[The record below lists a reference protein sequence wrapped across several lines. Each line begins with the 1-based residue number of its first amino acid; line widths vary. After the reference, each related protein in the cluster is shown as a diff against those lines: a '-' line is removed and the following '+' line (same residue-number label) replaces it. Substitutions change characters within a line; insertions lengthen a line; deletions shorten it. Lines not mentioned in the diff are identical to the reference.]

1 MYNYGLGDDPS
12 SPSLLEQSLEMA
24 ERMDESQ
31 SDPVVI
37 KLEEYRDN
45 VESVAYSPDGKY
57 VCSGSMDNTVRL
69 WNTETGETLRTLKG
83 HRWWV
88 KSVSFSPDGLY
99 VCSGSWDTT
108 VRLWNVETGVNIH
121 TFIGHTE
128 GVRSVLFSPDGKYIC
143 SGSDDRTMRLWEV
156 ATETVR
162 TFNDHRS
169 STLAFSPDGKYIAS
183 GSDIKKVQLWI
194 TETGALVH
202 TFNGHTDLVEGVAFS
217 PDQRYICSGSRD
229 STVRL
234 WDTAT
239 GETKRT
245 FGCHTSGVETVA
257 FSPDGKYICAGGN
270 KGIQILESGLTM
282 IYPPPPI
289 LLEQPL
295 QMAES
300 MNGIE
305 GESVCSYCYYCDKKG
320 EHVPAEFVSISC
332 GHFCFCEKHKTETK
346 KEKLPCPIC
355 QKEIIGFERIHI
367 FDGGVDADTPCGQ
380 CTWAG
385 DGTSEP
391 TIANPYPNT
400 IDHTQRCNLDAVYVH
415 TRRPNGN
422 WCGGLIFCAKHARLL
437 STKNSESDL
446 HVYNLCMFC
455 GSDPDPQDPTQ
466 KLSLYNQTLFRIFHY
481 VPEQV
486 DRIPQATYLQQ
497 RVYQN
502 RLKTTETYE
511 NEYKIIS
518 KYFHHTGGPEDNIGI
533 GDFEQEP
540 ITILSFLIYNGG
552 RSAEFRNYL
561 DSYYSR
567 NGAGALKT
575 LLESFQPLQN
585 QEENVETIY
594 SEEAYQAN
602 ALLRITRADF
612 VKNRPLHLAVMAKN
626 TYMVKTL
633 MEFMEIAEVDFNSLK
648 NGNGQ
653 TPLHLASLLDDSKK
667 GHEILNL
674 LLRKSPNYVLD
685 VNAKDL
691 ISGKTALH
699 YTILHFNLSNSN
711 NDCTKL
717 LYLLQNG
724 ADINAADDRDT
735 TCLDLACISACYDSE
750 TKIFDVI
757 PYLLLAKADINRL
770 HYGQTNLNRLIEE
783 GDYDEDEDTGLVL
796 PQGVNTKSME
806 LKIKKMLDWGADPN
820 ICNPDQ
826 DWPTCLQTAV
836 VINMP
841 LTIIK
846 LLLEYS
852 ADVNYIEEGEFG
864 KTALTAYVAVFMADE
879 HFNPEVMTLLIN
891 AGADVNIPE
900 KNPPLY
906 IAMNQKYDGDQELAQ
921 NSTYSNA
928 AILQTKQILLD
939 SGANHICKAES
950 EPFHYLF
957 LVNSVADLELFMK
970 PKYRMDIN
978 VLNKD
983 EQTPMLKYIIDG
995 GKDVFL
1001 IKAFI
1006 NKGTNVFLR
1015 DKNDKSCISYIN
1027 DLMPGLG
1034 YINHLCDAVIHK
1046 HANDADYLELWR
1058 QALENELASMHL
1070 MGKFEED
1077 ATEET
1082 AKALSKADSAADYRK
1097 KQNAWRARENDQS
1110 QIGPNKKR

>member
-1 MYNYGLGDDPS
+1 MEK
-12 SPSLLEQSLEMA
+12 LLVWEN
-24 ERMDESQ
+24 RR
-31 SDPVVI
+31 PVV
-37 KLEEYRDN
+37 
-45 VESVAYSPDGKY
+45 SAAFSPDGRY
-57 VCSGSMDNTVRL
+57 ICSGAYSGYIELR
-69 WNTETGETLRTLKG
+69 NTETGDLVRTFIA
-83 HRWWV
+83 HVSRMN
-88 KSVSFSPDGLY
+88 SVSFSPDGLY
-99 VCSGSWDTT
+99 ICSGSGSSTM
-108 VRLWNVETGVNIH
+108 RLWNTETGDLVRTLN
-121 TFIGHTE
+121 GHTSI
-128 GVRSVLFSPDGKYIC
+128 VRSVSFSPDG
-143 SGSDDRTMRLWEV
+143 R
-156 ATETVR
+156 
-162 TFNDHRS
+162 
-169 STLAFSPDGKYIAS
+169 
-183 GSDIKKVQLWI
+183 
-194 TETGALVH
+194 
-202 TFNGHTDLVEGVAFS
+202 
-217 PDQRYICSGSRD
+217 
-229 STVRL
+229 
-234 WDTAT
+234 
-239 GETKRT
+239 
-245 FGCHTSGVETVA
+245 
-257 FSPDGKYICAGGN
+257 YICAGGD
-270 KGIQILESGLTM
+270 KGIQILETGLTM
-282 IYPPPPI
+282 VDPPPPI

-295 QMAES
+295 QIVER

-305 GESVCSYCYYCDKKG
+305 GEHVCSYCYYCDKLDKK
-320 EHVPAEFVSISC
+320 HVPAEFVSIGC
-332 GHFCFCEKHKTETK
+332 GHFCFCEEHKK
-346 KEKLPCPIC
+346 NADDNKLPSICPIC
-355 QKEIIGFERIHI
+355 QKDFLFLERIHV
-367 FDGGVDADTPCGQ
+367 FTTTGVDADTPCGQ

-391 TIANPYPNT
+391 TIANPYPDIIN
-400 IDHTQRCNLDAVYVH
+400 HKQRCNLDAVYVH
-415 TRRPNGN
+415 TQRPNGD
-422 WCGGLIFCAKHARLL
+422 WCGALIFCAKHARLL

-446 HVYNLCMFC
+446 HVYNLCMLC
-455 GSDPDPQDPTQ
+455 QNDPNPQDPTQ

-497 RVYQN
+497 RVYQDH
-502 RLKTTETYE
+502 LKTTETYKE
-511 NEYKIIS
+511 EYKIIS
-518 KYFHHTGGPEDNIGI
+518 NYFHHTGGPEDNIGI

-552 RSAEFRNYL
+552 TSAEFRNYL
-561 DSYYSR
+561 NFYYSH

-585 QEENVETIY
+585 QEENVESIY
-594 SEEAYQAN
+594 SEEYFQVDELREMAIEAN
-602 ALLRITRADF
+602 GFLQITRADF

-626 TYMVKTL
+626 PYMVKTL
-633 MEFMEIAEVDFNSLK
+633 MEFMEIAQVDFNSLK

-653 TPLHLASLLDDSKK
+653 TPLHLASLLADSNE

-674 LLRKSPNYVLD
+674 LLRKSQNYVLD

-691 ISGKTALH
+691 IGGKTALH
-699 YTILHFNLSNSN
+699 YTVLTFNLSNSN

-724 ADINAADDRDT
+724 ADINAADNTDT
-735 TCLDLACISACYDSE
+735 TCLDLACICACWPESK

-770 HYGQTNLNRLIEE
+770 HQGETNLHRLLCD
-783 GDYDEDEDTGLVL
+783 GDYDRDEDTEEIL
-796 PQGVNTKSME
+796 PQGENTKIMIF
-806 LKIKKMLDWGADPN
+806 KIQKMLDWGADPN
-820 ICNPDQ
+820 ICNTRKNIR
-826 DWPTCLQTAV
+826 PTCLQTAV
-836 VINMP
+836 VMNIP
-841 LTIIK
+841 LTSIK
-846 LLLEYS
+846 HLLQHS
-852 ADVNYIEEGEFG
+852 ADVDAIERGE
-864 KTALTAYVAVFMADE
+864 TALTAFIKEEY
-879 HFNPEVMTLLIN
+879 FNPEIMTLLIN

-928 AILQTKQILLD
+928 AILQTKQTLLD

-995 GKDVFL
+995 GQDHLL

-1006 NKGTNVFLR
+1006 NNGTNVFLR

-1034 YINHLCDAVIHK
+1034 YINHICDAVIHK
-1046 HANDADYLELWR
+1046 HWNDANYLELWR
-1058 QALENELASMHL
+1058 QALENELASMHR

-1077 ATEET
+1077 AMEET
-1082 AKALSKADSAADYRK
+1082 AKALSKADSAADHRK
-1097 KQNAWRARENDQS
+1097 KQNAWRALENDQS

>member
-1 MYNYGLGDDPS
+1 MS
-12 SPSLLEQSLEMA
+12 
-24 ERMDESQ
+24 
-31 SDPVVI
+31 I
-37 KLEEYRDN
+37 
-45 VESVAYSPDGKY
+45 
-57 VCSGSMDNTVRL
+57 VR
-69 WNTETGETLRTLKG
+69 
-83 HRWWV
+83 
-88 KSVSFSPDGLY
+88 SVSFSPDGLY
-99 VCSGSWDTT
+99 
-108 VRLWNVETGVNIH
+108 
-121 TFIGHTE
+121 
-128 GVRSVLFSPDGKYIC
+128 
-143 SGSDDRTMRLWEV
+143 
-156 ATETVR
+156 
-162 TFNDHRS
+162 
-169 STLAFSPDGKYIAS
+169 
-183 GSDIKKVQLWI
+183 
-194 TETGALVH
+194 
-202 TFNGHTDLVEGVAFS
+202 
-217 PDQRYICSGSRD
+217 
-229 STVRL
+229 
-234 WDTAT
+234 
-239 GETKRT
+239 
-245 FGCHTSGVETVA
+245 
-257 FSPDGKYICAGGN
+257 ICAGGDF
-270 KGIQILESGLTM
+270 GIQILESGLTM
-282 IYPPPPI
+282 VDPPPPI

-295 QMAES
+295 QIVER

-305 GESVCSYCYYCDKKG
+305 GEPVCSYCYYCDKVDKKY
-320 EHVPAEFVSISC
+320 VPAEFVSIGC
-332 GHFCFCEKHKTETK
+332 GHFCFCETHKKNAEE
-346 KEKLPCPIC
+346 EKLPCPIC
-355 QKEIIGFERIHI
+355 QKEIIDFERIHI
-367 FDGGVDADTPCGQ
+367 FGGNVDDDTPCGQ

-400 IDHTQRCNLDAVYVH
+400 IDHKQRCNLDAVYVH
-415 TRRPNGN
+415 TRRPNGD

-455 GSDPDPQDPTQ
+455 GSDPDPQHPTQ

-502 RLKTTETYE
+502 RLKTTETYKE
-511 NEYKIIS
+511 EYKIIS
-518 KYFHHTGGPEDNIGI
+518 NYFHHTGGPEDNIGI

-585 QEENVETIY
+585 QDENVETIY
-594 SEEAYQAN
+594 SVEDAFSHNSHLRERAIEANGFLQ
-602 ALLRITRADF
+602 ITRADF

-633 MEFMEIAEVDFNSLK
+633 MEFMEIAQVDFNSLK

-653 TPLHLASLLDDSKK
+653 TPLHLASLLADSKK
-667 GHEILNL
+667 GHEILKL
-674 LLRKSPNYVLD
+674 LLRKSRHYVLD

-699 YTILHFNLSNSN
+699 YTILTFNLSNSN

-724 ADINAADDRDT
+724 ADINAADNTDT
-735 TCLDLACISACYDSE
+735 TCLDLACICACWPESK

-770 HYGQTNLNRLIEE
+770 HQGETNLNRLLDN
-783 GDYDEDEDTGLVL
+783 GYYDRDEDTEEIL
-796 PQGVNTKSME
+796 PQGENTKITIF
-806 LKIKKMLDWGADPN
+806 KIQKMLDWGADPN
-820 ICNPDQ
+820 ICNTRKNIR
-826 DWPTCLQTAV
+826 PTCLQTAV
-836 VINMP
+836 VMNIP
-841 LTIIK
+841 LTSIK
-846 LLLEYS
+846 HLLEHS
-852 ADVNYIEEGEFG
+852 ADVDAIERGE
-864 KTALTAYVAVFMADE
+864 TALTAFLKEEY
-879 HFNPEVMTLLIN
+879 FNPEIMTLLIN

-906 IAMNQKYDGDQELAQ
+906 IVMHQKYDGDQELAQ

-928 AILQTKQILLD
+928 AIYRTKQTLLD

-995 GKDVFL
+995 GQDHLL

-1006 NKGTNVFLR
+1006 NNGTNVFLR

-1034 YINHLCDAVIHK
+1034 YINHICDAVIHK
-1046 HANDADYLELWR
+1046 HWNDANYLELWR
-1058 QALENELASMHL
+1058 QALENELASMHR

-1077 ATEET
+1077 AMEET
-1082 AKALSKADSAADYRK
+1082 AKALSKADSAADHRK
-1097 KQNAWRARENDQS
+1097 KQNAWRALENDQS
-1110 QIGPNKKR
+1110 QIAPNKRR